1 MTRLKL
7 KALLASLIVSVPA
20 HANEIDN
27 LVNTSQSIRDTFK
40 YGIQA
45 VGGMMSYAPVGGIA
59 PTGTVDQG
67 KITYDQ
73 SNAYNDA
80 LVAVQNTVY
89 TYDPGAQEY
98 FDNQAQTAMNEVN
111 AAVDTYVQAAQ
122 AVIQVATV
130 NEMAQDAQSAGD
142 ERGAQALQEYIAAND
157 VVLSDAEVDFYNE
170 SLENVESAAQTAAAY
185 FAVANDATMVEQAN
199 ESARDLNVS
208 YAEATT
214 AYFDP
219 SLGNLTV
226 AFGEQQVLF
235 TLDSYFKLTA
245 EVITEGSNT
254 EFFRTSPEGEC
265 WFSPDPEA
273 CLNGTSGS

>member
-1 MTRLKL
+1 M

-59 PTGTVDQG
+59 PTGTVEQG
-67 KITYDQ
+67 KISYDQ
-73 SNAYNDA
+73 SKAYNDA
-80 LVAVQNTVY
+80 LVAVKNTTY

-111 AAVDTYVQAAQ
+111 AAVDSYVQAAQ
-122 AVIQVATV
+122 AVIEVSTV
-130 NEMAQDAQSAGD
+130 NEMAQDAQAAGD
-142 ERGAQALQEYIAAND
+142 ERGAMALQEYIAAND

-170 SLENVESAAQTAAAY
+170 SLDNVESAAQTAAAY
-185 FAVANDATMVEQAN
+185 FAVANDETMVDQAN
-199 ESARDLNVS
+199 ESARNLNVS

-214 AYFDP
+214 TYFDP
-219 SLGNLTV
+219 SLGQLTV
-226 AFGEQQVLF
+226 DFVNGSVAFAM
-235 TLDSYFKLTA
+235 DNYFKLTA

-254 EFFRTSPEGEC
+254 DFFRTSPEGDC

>member
-59 PTGTVDQG
+59 PTGTVEGG
-67 KITYDQ
+67 KISYDQ

-80 LVAVQNTVY
+80 LVAVQNATY

-98 FDNQAQTAMNEVN
+98 FDNQADQAMSEVN
-111 AAVDTYVQAAQ
+111 MAVDTFVQASQ
-122 AVIQVATV
+122 AVIEVVTV
-130 NEMAQDAQSAGD
+130 NQMAQDAQNSGD
-142 ERGAQALQEYIAAND
+142 ERGATALQEYIEAND

-170 SLENVESAAQTAAAY
+170 SLDNVESAAQTAAAY
-185 FAVANDATMVEQAN
+185 FAVANDETMVDQAN

-214 AYFDP
+214 TYFDP
-219 SLGNLTV
+219 SLGQLTV
-226 AFGEQQVLF
+226 DFVNGSVTFAM
-235 TLDSYFKLTA
+235 DNYFKLTA
-245 EVITEGSNT
+245 EIITEGSNT
-254 EFFRTSPEGEC
+254 EFFRTSPEGDC
-265 WFSPDPEA
+265 WFALDYEA
-273 CLNGTSGS
+273 CINGPV

>member
-1 MTRLKL
+1 M

-59 PTGTVDQG
+59 PTGTVEQG
-67 KITYDQ
+67 KISYDQ
-73 SNAYNDA
+73 SKAYNDA
-80 LVAVQNTVY
+80 LVAVQNTTY

-111 AAVDTYVQAAQ
+111 AAVDSYVQAAQ
-122 AVIQVATV
+122 AVIEVSTV
-130 NEMAQDAQSAGD
+130 NEMAQDAQEAGD
-142 ERGAQALQEYIAAND
+142 ERGAMALQEYIAAND

-170 SLENVESAAQTAAAY
+170 SLDNVESAAQTAAAY
-185 FAVANDATMVEQAN
+185 FAVANNETMVDQAN

-214 AYFDP
+214 TYFDP
-219 SLGNLTV
+219 SLGQLTV
-226 AFGEQQVLF
+226 DFVNGSVAFAM
-235 TLDSYFKLTA
+235 DNYFKLTA

-254 EFFRTSPEGEC
+254 DFFRTSPEGDC

>member
-1 MTRLKL
+1 M

-45 VGGMMSYAPVGGIA
+45 VGGLQAYAPVGGIA
-59 PTGTVDQG
+59 PTGTVEQG
-67 KITYDQ
+67 KISYDQ
-73 SNAYNDA
+73 SKAYNDA
-80 LVAVQNTVY
+80 LVAVQNTTY

-111 AAVDTYVQAAQ
+111 AAVDSYVQAAQ
-122 AVIQVATV
+122 AVIEVSTV
-130 NEMAQDAQSAGD
+130 NEMAQDAQEAGD

-170 SLENVESAAQTAAAY
+170 SLDNVESAAQTAAAY
-185 FAVANDATMVEQAN
+185 FAVANDETMVDQAN

-214 AYFDP
+214 TYFDP
-219 SLGNLTV
+219 SLGQLTV
-226 AFGEQQVLF
+226 DFVNGSVAFAM
-235 TLDSYFKLTA
+235 DNYFKLTA

-254 EFFRTSPEGEC
+254 DFFRTSPEGDC

>member
-1 MTRLKL
+1 M

-45 VGGMMSYAPVGGIA
+45 VGGLQAYAPVGGIA
-59 PTGTVDQG
+59 PTGTVEQG
-67 KITYDQ
+67 KISYDQ
-73 SNAYNDA
+73 SKAYNDA
-80 LVAVQNTVY
+80 LVAVQNTTY

-111 AAVDTYVQAAQ
+111 AAVDSYVQAAQ
-122 AVIQVATV
+122 AVIEVSTV
-130 NEMAQDAQSAGD
+130 NEMAQDAQEAGD

-170 SLENVESAAQTAAAY
+170 SLDNVESAAQTAAAY
-185 FAVANDATMVEQAN
+185 FAVANDETMVDQAN

-219 SLGNLTV
+219 SLGQLTV
-226 AFGEQQVLF
+226 DFVNGSVAFAM
-235 TLDSYFKLTA
+235 DNYFKLTA
-245 EVITEGSNT
+245 EVLKKSVLDPSVITSAEGD
-254 EFFRTSPEGEC
+254 C

-273 CLNGTSGS
+273 CLNGLSLIHI

>member
-1 MTRLKL
+1 
-7 KALLASLIVSVPA
+7 
-20 HANEIDN
+20 
-27 LVNTSQSIRDTFK
+27 
-40 YGIQA
+40 
-45 VGGMMSYAPVGGIA
+45 MSYAPVGGIA

-67 KITYDQ
+67 KISYDQ
-73 SNAYNDA
+73 SKAYNDA
-80 LVAVQNTVY
+80 LVAVQNTTY

-111 AAVDTYVQAAQ
+111 AAVDSYVQAAQ
-122 AVIQVATV
+122 AVIEVATV
-130 NEMAQDAQSAGD
+130 NEMAQDAQEAGD

-170 SLENVESAAQTAAAY
+170 SLDNVESAAQTAAAY
-185 FAVANDATMVEQAN
+185 FAVANDETMVDQAN

-214 AYFDP
+214 TYFDP
-219 SLGNLTV
+219 SLGQLTV
-226 AFGEQQVLF
+226 DFVNGSVAFAM
-235 TLDSYFKLTA
+235 DNYFKLTA

-254 EFFRTSPEGEC
+254 DFFRTSPEGDC

>member
-7 KALLASLIVSVPA
+7 KALLASLIVSGAA

-40 YGIQA
+40 YGIKA
-45 VGGMMSYAPVGGIA
+45 VGGLQAYAPVGGIA

-67 KITYDQ
+67 KISYDQ
-73 SNAYNDA
+73 SKAYNDA
-80 LVAVQNTVY
+80 LVAVQNAVY

-98 FDNQAQTAMNEVN
+98 FDNQADIAMSEVN

-122 AVIQVATV
+122 AVIEVATV
-130 NEMAQDAQSAGD
+130 NEMAQDAQEAGD
-142 ERGAQALQEYIAAND
+142 ERGAMALQEYIEAND

-170 SLENVESAAQTAAAY
+170 SLDNVESAAQTAAAY
-185 FAVANDATMVEQAN
+185 FAVAGDAEMVDQAN
-199 ESARDLNVS
+199 QAAYDMRAT
-208 YAEATT
+208 YAEIDNS
-214 AYFDP
+214 YFDAATGQM
-219 SLGNLTV
+219 SLVFTDFAVTL
-226 AFGEQQVLF
+226 
-235 TLDSYFKLTA
+235 TLDSYFKMTT

-254 EFFRTSPEGEC
+254 DFFRTSPEGGC
-265 WFSPDPEA
+265 WFAPDYEA